1 MDIYSFK
8 IYPRSFLFATYI
20 QSFSQKGYTYDN
32 ACIESFHVILKKEE
46 IYRNTYENYEDAK
59 KAIFEYIESFYNI
72 KRLHSSLAYNTPN
85 EIEFK
90 DLNAA

>member
-1 MDIYSFK
+1 MY
-8 IYPRSFLFATYI
+8 RV
-20 QSFSQKGYTYDN
+20 FS
-32 ACIESFHVILKKEE
+32 CCLKKEE

-59 KAIFEYIESFYNI
+59 KAIFEYIESFYNS

-90 DLNAA
+90 ALNAA